1 MYRIII
7 RYKIVYRNLLKGIM
21 RTILKGFFCGV
32 VILLTFSC
40 GNSENTAD
48 KDVHKVKQLDDG
60 TINLQ
65 IDKAF
70 CYNNKT
76 DPSYNAAE
84 WNLIVTR
91 PGRYEVWL
99 SSATIDTVDLQYTNM
114 VTISLQDKQL
124 NVKPVS
130 NKIVLNSTGIKY
142 PYYRADSY
150 MGEFYIQDPGEYSVQ
165 LISEKVIAKSDTVSG
180 SAVLDHTR
188 VMSVFMTPMKN

>member
-1 MYRIII
+1 
-7 RYKIVYRNLLKGIM
+7 M
-21 RTILKGFFCGV
+21 RTILTGFFCGV

-40 GNSENTAD
+40 GNSGNKSEKTAGD
-48 KDVHKVKQLDDG
+48 DGHKVKQLDDG

-70 CYNNKT
+70 CYNNKS

-84 WNLIVTR
+84 WNIIVTR

-124 NVKPVS
+124 NVRPVS
-130 NKIVLNSTGIKY
+130 NKIVLNSSSVRY

-180 SAVLDHTR
+180 SGVLDHTR

>member
-1 MYRIII
+1 M
-7 RYKIVYRNLLKGIM
+7 
-21 RTILKGFFCGV
+21 
-32 VILLTFSC
+32 
-40 GNSENTAD
+40 
-48 KDVHKVKQLDDG
+48 DDG

-70 CYNNKT
+70 CYNNKS

-84 WNLIVTR
+84 WNLIVTK

-99 SSATIDTVDLQYTNM
+99 SSATIDTMDLQYTNS
-114 VTISLQDKQL
+114 VIISFQEKHL

-130 NKIVLNSTGIKY
+130 NKIVLNASDVKY

-150 MGEFYIQDPGEYSVQ
+150 MGEFYIQDPGEYSLQ

-180 SAVLDHTR
+180 SGEIDHTR
-188 VMSVFMTPMKN
+188 VMSVFMTPITY